1 MSYYPSHLTGFHG
14 LPVHD
19 FTLPDHDGPESGGS
33 RPGSREAVI
42 LEPAD
47 GARGASR
54 PAPGSVAWR
63 LSALWQELP
72 FDVLWRRF
80 LEEVPTEEVTALVVG
95 AWWEEYDEH
104 GIDPVLDVIVAEAHR
119 FPRLRAVFLADV
131 ESEETEISWIKQGDV
146 TKLLRAWPRLEE
158 LAIRGAED
166 LVVEP
171 LRHEGLR
178 TLRVECGGLPR
189 EVVRA
194 LGGCAFPALDR
205 LDLWLGTVW
214 YGGDCAREDVD
225 ALLVSLGGL
234 PRLRHLGLRNSDIQ
248 DDIAAAVAAAPVVA
262 GLHSLN
268 LSMGALGD
276 DGGGAL
282 LAGQPLTHLKS
293 LNLNHH
299 FMSEALTGRLSETL
313 APHGVD
319 LALAPARRLRHAQ
332 GRYVAVGE

>member
-1 MSYYPSHLTGFHG
+1 MSYYPSHLTRFHG

-19 FTLPDHDGPESGGS
+19 FPTGPE
-33 RPGSREAVI
+33 
-42 LEPAD
+42 
-47 GARGASR
+47 GAERDAPP

-63 LSALWQELP
+63 LSCLLDEIP
-72 FDVLWRRF
+72 FDTLWPRF
-80 LEEVPTEEVTALVVG
+80 LDEVPTEEVTALVLG
-95 AWWEEYDEH
+95 AWWDDWDER
-104 GIDPVLDVIVAEAHR
+104 GIDPVLDAITAEAHR

-146 TKLLRAWPRLEE
+146 TKVLRAWPRLEE
-158 LAIRGAED
+158 LGVRGAED

-171 LRHEGLR
+171 LLHDGLR

-189 EVVRA
+189 EAVRG
-194 LGGCAFPALDR
+194 LSGCDFPALHR
-205 LDLWLGTVW
+205 LDLWLGTTW
-214 YGGDCAREDVD
+214 YGGDCTREDVD
-225 ALLVSLGGL
+225 TLLASLGDR
-234 PRLRHLGLRNSDIQ
+234 PHLRHLGLRNSDIQ
-248 DDIAAAVAAAPVVA
+248 DDIAAAVAATPVVA
-262 GLHSLN
+262 GLDSLD

-282 LAGQPLTHLKS
+282 LAGQPLTHLTS

-299 FMSEALTGRLSETL
+299 FMSEALTRRLSETL

-319 LALAPARRLRHAQ
+319 LALAPARRSHPAQ